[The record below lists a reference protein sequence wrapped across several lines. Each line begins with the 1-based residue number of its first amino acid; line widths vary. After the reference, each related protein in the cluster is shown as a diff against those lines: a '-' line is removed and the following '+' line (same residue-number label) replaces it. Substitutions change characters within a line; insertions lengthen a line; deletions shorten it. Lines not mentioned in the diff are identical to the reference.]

1 MDSKQK
7 WRENNPNYQK
17 EYYERNKEWINQ
29 KKKECRFRKK
39 EEYAA
44 VAKERYHTKRDEIL
58 QKDKVR
64 RANNPKAYLIT
75 LAKARAKRNNLPFNL
90 TVEDFEIPS
99 HCPLLN
105 IPLQFQNGKVGD
117 NSPSLDKIIPE
128 LGYVKNNV
136 WVVSIRANRLKSDSS
151 YDELLLLVTNLRKK
165 INAKE

>member
-39 EEYAA
+39 EE
-44 VAKERYHTKRDEIL
+44 
-58 QKDKVR
+58 
-64 RANNPKAYLIT
+64 
-75 LAKARAKRNNLPFNL
+75 
-90 TVEDFEIPS
+90 
-99 HCPLLN
+99 LN
-105 IPLQFQNGKVGD
+105 IPLQFQNGKVED